1 MQFSQASAVRPLGD
15 GTYTAALPAEWTTG
29 QSPHGGFLLAV
40 LARAAAHAAGA
51 PAPGTQPPPPGPAP
65 LAVSAQF
72 LRAAEVGPVL
82 IRTSVRRAGRA
93 AAVVTCAL
101 EQRGQTC
108 VEAAV
113 TVGAL
118 PTSVEYADLPD
129 LAAAPPPD
137 AVDVSALAAEGGLRL
152 ASACDLRLD
161 PVSAGFLRGRTAG
174 PLLLRMWARPHGE
187 QADPYFTLVTA
198 DVPVPVTVNLGR
210 RGWSPAVQLTALVRA
225 TPAPGGWLRLQVTCR
240 AVHGQWYDEDV
251 VVVDATGKLV
261 LQSRKLA
268 LTPPPA

>member
-1 MQFSQASAVRPLGD
+1 MPFSQASAVRPLGD

-40 LARAAAHAAGA
+40 LARAAAHAATA
-51 PAPGTQPPPPGPAP
+51 PNTQPAP

-113 TVGAL
+113 TVGAP

-129 LAAAPPPD
+129 LAASPPQD
-137 AVDVSALAAEGGLRL
+137 AVDVSALAPEGGLRL
-152 ASACDLRLD
+152 AGACELRLD
-161 PVSAGFLRGRTAG
+161 PVSAGFLRGRAAG
-174 PLLLRMWARPHGE
+174 PLLLRLWARPLGE
-187 QADPYFTLVTA
+187 QPDPYFALVTG

-210 RGWSPAVQLTALVRA
+210 RGWSPAVQLTALVRSA
-225 TPAPGGWLRLQVTCR
+225 PAAGGWLRLQVTCR

-251 VVVDATGKLV
+251 VVVDAAGKLV